1 MTAPST
7 RALGHS
13 DTEVSRLSLGSW
25 RTYERMPRA
34 DAEAVLSH
42 ALARGITFLDDA
54 RYDDETGAA
63 PMRSGWSEVLFG
75 ELFRAVG
82 ADRDAIVVA
91 NKLWWE
97 FWPLQDAVAELRG
110 SLERMA
116 FERIDLLYSSTLPD
130 GVTVAT
136 CIEQIARVLDTGLVG
151 AWAVVNWS
159 AEHLAAAVTACERA
173 GIPAPCAAQLP
184 YSLGRTDWVEDAA
197 MEAALEAAGASLVA
211 SHSLAGGVLSGKYS
225 ASGATGRMAA
235 SELARGRY
243 REALRI
249 GAALG
254 PVALRLD
261 TTPATLAIAFSL
273 AHPRTATTLVG
284 ATSPAQIDELLGAV
298 DLVGRLDADDLEELR
313 SL

>member
-1 MTAPST
+1 MWGLTAEFWTNVLVKSGARKQDRRKLHGSCAPGRLRRAMTAPST

-13 DTEVSRLSLGSW
+13 DIEVSRLSLGSW

-82 ADRDAIVVA
+82 ADRDAVVVA

-116 FERIDLLYSSTLPD
+116 LRAHRPPVLLDAARRRLGRDLRRADRARARRPAASVRGRSST
-130 GVTVAT
+130 
-136 CIEQIARVLDTGLVG
+136 G
-151 AWAVVNWS
+151 APSIW
-159 AEHLAAAVTACERA
+159 
-173 GIPAPCAAQLP
+173 P
-184 YSLGRTDWVEDAA
+184 
-197 MEAALEAAGASLVA
+197 
-211 SHSLAGGVLSGKYS
+211 
-225 ASGATGRMAA
+225 
-235 SELARGRY
+235 
-243 REALRI
+243 
-249 GAALG
+249 
-254 PVALRLD
+254 
-261 TTPATLAIAFSL
+261 
-273 AHPRTATTLVG
+273 PR
-284 ATSPAQIDELLGAV
+284 
-298 DLVGRLDADDLEELR
+298 
-313 SL
+313 